1 MDTHITSET
10 TDWHNLNPSKVLS
23 KLDTNQKDGLSK
35 LEAQNRLKI
44 FGPNEL
50 EEKSSKSPLSILW
63 EQFTSTMVLILMA
76 AAAISAV
83 LGKTTETAA
92 ISAIVVLFGLLGF
105 VQEYRAE
112 QAIAA
117 LKKLS
122 VPNIRVR
129 RDGKLHEISA
139 NWLVPGD
146 IVLLEAG
153 NLVPADLRL
162 IESVN
167 LRIQEFA
174 LTGEFEPVD
183 KEIDALRQE
192 NIPLG
197 DRLNLAYMGTI
208 VTYGRGEGVVVETG
222 MRTELGRIANL
233 IQGMQTEMSP
243 LQRQLDR
250 VGKGLAVFGMVVALL
265 VLLMGILVGESLEEM
280 LLTAISVAVAV
291 VPEGLPAVV
300 TVTLALGAQRMLR
313 RNALVRKLPAVE
325 TLGSVTVI
333 CSDKT
338 GTLTENRMTVT
349 IIDVAGHYLEL
360 QGTGHKPHPAPALE
374 ISPPDQKVNLLETQ
388 PPAVALSLAIGALC
402 NDASLTPDPET
413 GKYIP
418 VGDPTEGALLVAT
431 SQAGLQKE
439 DLESAFPRQ
448 AEIPFELRPQ
458 TDDNRPRCTPGC
470 QTNAGE
476 PGGARF
482 PLYQSDQRRRG

>member
-265 VLLMGILVGESLEEM
+265 VLLMGILVGR
-280 LLTAISVAVAV
+280 
-291 VPEGLPAVV
+291 
-300 TVTLALGAQRMLR
+300 AL
-313 RNALVRKLPAVE
+313 K
-325 TLGSVTVI
+325 
-333 CSDKT
+333 
-338 GTLTENRMTVT
+338 
-349 IIDVAGHYLEL
+349 
-360 QGTGHKPHPAPALE
+360 
-374 ISPPDQKVNLLETQ
+374 
-388 PPAVALSLAIGALC
+388 
-402 NDASLTPDPET
+402 
-413 GKYIP
+413 
-418 VGDPTEGALLVAT
+418 
-431 SQAGLQKE
+431 
-439 DLESAFPRQ
+439 
-448 AEIPFELRPQ
+448 
-458 TDDNRPRCTPGC
+458 RCC
-470 QTNAGE
+470 
-476 PGGARF
+476 
-482 PLYQSDQRRRG
+482 

>member
-1 MDTHITSET
+1 
-10 TDWHNLNPSKVLS
+10 LS
-23 KLDTNQKDGLSK
+23 KLDTNQENGLREV
-35 LEAQNRLKI
+35 EAQNRLQI

-50 EEKSSKSPLSILW
+50 EEKSRKSPLSILW
-63 EQFTSTMVLILMA
+63 EQFTSTMVLILIA
-76 AAAISAV
+76 AAMISAV

-117 LKKLS
+117 LKKLA
-122 VPNIRVR
+122 VPNVRVR
-129 RDGKLHEISA
+129 REGELHEVSA
-139 NWLVPGD
+139 HKLVPGD

-153 NLVPADLRL
+153 NLVPADLRRL
-162 IESVN
+162 ESVN
-167 LRIQEFA
+167 LRIQEAA
-174 LTGEFEPVD
+174 LTGESEPVD
-183 KEIDALRQE
+183 KEIDALSQE

-197 DRLNLAYMGTI
+197 DRVNLGYMGTI

-222 MRTELGRIANL
+222 MRTELGRIASL
-233 IQGMQTEMSP
+233 IQGMQTEVSP

-250 VGKGLAVFGMVVALL
+250 VGKGLAVFGLVVALL
-265 VLLMGILVGESLEEM
+265 VSLIGILLGESLEEM

-349 IIDVAGHYLEL
+349 IIGVAGHYL
-360 QGTGHKPHPAPALE
+360 
-374 ISPPDQKVNLLETQ
+374 
-388 PPAVALSLAIGALC
+388 
-402 NDASLTPDPET
+402 
-413 GKYIP
+413 
-418 VGDPTEGALLVAT
+418 
-431 SQAGLQKE
+431 
-439 DLESAFPRQ
+439 
-448 AEIPFELRPQ
+448 
-458 TDDNRPRCTPGC
+458 
-470 QTNAGE
+470 
-476 PGGARF
+476 
-482 PLYQSDQRRRG
+482 